1 MDTLRFALRRL
12 STRPAATLACICT
25 LAGAVGAAVSMWTVL
40 DGLLLHPLRVRDA
53 ASLGVVTVA
62 RDRSLAEGV
71 SYSVYRDIRER
82 GPLQAMT
89 GWGSESARVTSP
101 AGRDVSAIHFV
112 DARYF
117 DVLGLS
123 PARGR
128 AFAADEDQPGA
139 ARAMLAYHFWDRAF
153 ARRDDAV
160 GTVIDI
166 SGQRVTIVGVAPRGF
181 RGLDLTNVP
190 DLFMPLHAI
199 EDVTPGGNN
208 YLEGARADRYA
219 PTSWIRLAARLPAGT
234 PLADVDGQLNAL
246 AAREASGPRFGM
258 VAADIAALP
267 MATRDGVVRF
277 TRLLSITVAL
287 ILLVGCATVALLL
300 LVRTE
305 DRRIELATCL
315 ALGASRARLMG
326 GVALEGALMSIAGSA
341 LALPLAKVMLGL
353 LDSFAL
359 PGGVALGDLGLAIDS
374 AALAI
379 AGLGAALS
387 TLLVAAV
394 VLLASPGHAIMP
406 ALRAHATTER
416 GRPRARAALVIVQ
429 VAVAMVLLTGTIL
442 FVRSLA
448 AAAAVNPGRDASMF
462 VIADFRLPSPHYTA
476 ERRAAFHAEILTR
489 LAGNGAIAAVSPAA
503 DMGSMTTSG
512 RLVIDGMPR
521 AFPSR
526 VSFKGVQAGYFDT
539 LRLPLLEGRAI
550 GAADTA
556 GAPPAAVISES
567 LARLLGDGHALSRRV
582 EVPFGPDA
590 AAVEIVGVAADLIT
604 VAREQQP
611 LTVYLAAAQHP
622 AVAHTNAVI
631 VRAASSGAAARHE
644 IAAAARAVD
653 PAVEPVLHTL
663 RESLLLQMRPQQMGA
678 TVLGALGVVAALLTV
693 VGLFVVS
700 ESTAAR
706 RTRELG
712 IRAALGATRWDLGR
726 LLLRDNV
733 VLAATGVITGLVV
746 VWLGAGTIRA
756 FLFAIEPLDATTLAA
771 VPMGLIAVAVAVG
784 LGPAIRAGRADLAQ
798 VLRRD

>member
-12 STRPAATLACICT
+12 SMRPVATLACICT
-25 LAGAVGAAVSMWTVL
+25 LAGAIGAAVAMWTVL
-40 DGLLLHPLRVRDA
+40 DGLLLHPLRVPDA
-53 ASLGVVTVA
+53 G
-62 RDRSLAEGV
+62 SLAVVADTRERLF
-71 SYSVYRDIRER
+71 YSAYRDIRER
-82 GPLQAMT
+82 GPLPAMT
-89 GWGSESARVTSP
+89 GWGAESARVTSP
-101 AGRDVSAIHFV
+101 AGRGVSPIHFV
-112 DARYF
+112 DTRYF
-117 DVLGLS
+117 DVLRLS

-128 AFAADEDQPGA
+128 TFAPEEDQPGA
-139 ARAMLAYHFWDRAF
+139 ARAMLAYHFWERAF

-166 SGQRVTIVGVAPRGF
+166 AGQRVTIVGVAPRGF

-199 EDVTPGGNN
+199 EDVTPDGNN
-208 YLEGARADRYA
+208 YLEGARADHYS
-219 PTSWIRLAARLPAGT
+219 PTSWIRLAARLPAGASF
-234 PLADVDGQLNAL
+234 ADINGQMNAL
-246 AAREASGPRFGM
+246 AARERSGPRFEM
-258 VAADIAALP
+258 VPADVAALP
-267 MATRDGVVRF
+267 MAGREGVVRF

-315 ALGASRARLMG
+315 ALGASRGRLMG
-326 GVALEGALMSIAGSA
+326 GVALEGALMSMAGSA
-341 LALPLAKVMLGL
+341 LALPLANVMLGL

-359 PGGVALGDLGLAIDS
+359 PGGVVLGDLGLEIGS
-374 AALAI
+374 AALAV

-387 TLLVAAV
+387 TLLVAGV
-394 VLLASPGHAIMP
+394 VLLASPGRAIMP

-462 VIADFRLPSPHYTA
+462 VVADFRLRGYTA
-476 ERRAAFHAEILTR
+476 ERRAAFHGEMLTR

-512 RLVIDGMPR
+512 RLAIDDVPR

-526 VSFKGVQAGYFDT
+526 VSFNGVQAGYFDT
-539 LRLPLLEGRAI
+539 LRLPPLEGRAI
-550 GAADTA
+550 GAGDTI
-556 GAPPAAVISES
+556 GAPRTAVISES
-567 LARLLGDGHALSRRV
+567 LARLLGGSTAIGLRV
-582 EVPFGPDA
+582 QVPFGADA
-590 AAVEIVGVAADLIT
+590 ADATIVGIVADLIT
-604 VAREQQP
+604 VARERQP
-611 LTVYLAAAQHP
+611 LTVYLAAEQYP
-622 AVAHTNAVI
+622 AIAHTNALI
-631 VRAASSGAAARHE
+631 VRAASSGAAARQE
-644 IAAAARAVD
+644 IAAAARDIDPGVEAVL
-653 PAVEPVLHTL
+653 PTL

-678 TVLGALGVVAALLTV
+678 TVLGALGIVAALLTV

-712 IRAALGATRWDLGR
+712 VRAALGATRWDIGR

-733 VLAATGVITGLVV
+733 VLAAAGAITGLIV

-798 VLRRD
+798 VLRRN

>member
-1 MDTLRFALRRL
+1 MDTLRFAVRRL
-12 STRPAATLACICT
+12 LARPAATLACICT
-25 LAGAVGAAVSMWTVL
+25 LAGAVGAAVAMWTVL
-40 DGLLLHPLRVRDA
+40 DGLLLHPLRVPDP
-53 ASLGVVTVA
+53 ASLAVVAVA

-71 SYSVYRDIRER
+71 IYSVYRDIRER
-82 GPLQAMT
+82 GPLPAMA
-89 GWGSESARVTSP
+89 GWGAGSARATSP
-101 AGRDVSAIHFV
+101 AGRSVSSIHFI
-112 DARYF
+112 DTRYF

-128 AFAADEDQPGA
+128 TFAPDEDQPGA

-160 GTVIDI
+160 GAVIDI

-208 YLEGARADRYA
+208 YLEGVRAARSS
-219 PTSWIRLAARLPAGT
+219 PTSWIRLAARLPAGI
-234 PLADVDGQLNAL
+234 PIADINGQLNAL
-246 AAREASGPRFGM
+246 AAREGSGPVFAM
-258 VAADIAALP
+258 VAADVAALP
-267 MATRDGVVRF
+267 MAGREGVVRF

-315 ALGASRARLMG
+315 ALGATRARLMG

-341 LALPLAKVMLGL
+341 LALPLATVMLGL

-359 PGGVALGDLGLAIDS
+359 PGGVALGDLGLELDR

-462 VIADFRLPSPHYTA
+462 VIADFRLPSPRYTA
-476 ERRAAFHAEILTR
+476 ERRAAFHDEMLTR
-489 LAGNGAIAAVSPAA
+489 LVGNGAIAAASAA
-503 DMGSMTTSG
+503 TDMGSMTTSG
-512 RLVIDGMPR
+512 RVAIDGVPR

-526 VSFKGVQAGYFDT
+526 VAFKGVQAGYFDT

-550 GAADTA
+550 GAADTK
-556 GAPPAAVISES
+556 GAPRAAVVSES
-567 LARLLGDGHALSRRV
+567 LARVLGGGDALGRRV
-582 EVPFGPDA
+582 QVPFGADA
-590 AAVEIVGVAADLIT
+590 ADVTIVGVAADLIT
-604 VAREQQP
+604 VARERQP
-611 LTVYLAAAQHP
+611 LTVYLAAEQYP
-622 AVAHTNAVI
+622 AVAHTNTLV

-644 IAAAARAVD
+644 IAATARAVD
-653 PAVEPVLHTL
+653 PGVEPALQTL

-700 ESTAAR
+700 QSTADR
-706 RTRELG
+706 RARELG

-733 VLAATGVITGLVV
+733 VLAATGVIIGLVV
-746 VWLGAGTIRA
+746 VWIGAGTIRA
-756 FLFAIEPLDATTLAA
+756 FLFAVEPLDATTLSA
-771 VPMGLIAVAVAVG
+771 VPMGLVAIAVAVG